1 MSDPDRTLSRL
12 SRTVTDAVLENVG
25 RVAGR
30 IQERRPLQ
38 TDLLESGDAYRV
50 VVDAPGADAHDI
62 DVRYLDGS
70 LRVTIERFRE
80 YREGYS
86 MRFPGRGLTLR
97 GTVALPPEARI
108 DPEAATAELRD
119 DGTLHVT
126 LPKRNDADDSSEPIE

>member
-1 MSDPDRTLSRL
+1 MRFT
-12 SRTVTDAVLENVG
+12 RTVADTVLENVG

-38 TDLLESGDAYRV
+38 TDLLESDTAYRI

-70 LRVTIERFRE
+70 VQVTIERFRD
-80 YREGYS
+80 YRDGYT

-97 GTVALPPEARI
+97 GTVAIPDDADI
-108 DPEAATAELRD
+108 DPESATAELRD
-119 DGTLHVT
+119 DGTLHIT
-126 LPKRNDADDSSEPIE
+126 LPKRTDADDADE